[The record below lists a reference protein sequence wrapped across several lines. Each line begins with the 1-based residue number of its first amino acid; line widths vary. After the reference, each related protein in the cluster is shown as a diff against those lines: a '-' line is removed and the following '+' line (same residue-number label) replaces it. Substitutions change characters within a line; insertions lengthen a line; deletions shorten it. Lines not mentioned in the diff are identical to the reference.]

1 MMDGIRPYPQVL
13 VNVRVR
19 EKPDLHAHDRIGPA
33 VRELESALAGT
44 GRVVLRYSG
53 TEPVAR
59 VMLEGRDEE
68 AVRRR
73 AQQLASVIRQEI
85 GA

>member
-1 MMDGIRPYPQVL
+1 MAEI
-13 VNVRVR
+13 
-19 EKPDLHAHDRIGPA
+19 EAA
-33 VRELESALAGT
+33 LEGS

-59 VMLEGRDEE
+59 IMLEGKD
-68 AVRRR
+68 ADG
-73 AQQLASVIRQEI
+73 IREQAGRLVGAIRESI